1 MAKFDFSRLKKTLKE
16 SAEDAKIAAEK
27 AKKSVKEN
35 IPDSIKKVAQSETA
49 IAISDKLN
57 KAVEKGKSTLSETNE
72 PLKKTR
78 EDTKNA
84 LKEAKENKLKN
95 LVSSET
101 SLKIIYYLIIS
112 DGQINDDEKEQF
124 NAIGQSMID
133 HFENVQSDITRKGDD
148 ILSHAGEK
156 AYSDLVY
163 EAVILDLE
171 HDHIESP
178 EQSIKARQLLWNLIV
193 VSYSDGLHS
202 DTEQRIIE
210 AIMRK
215 WDISDSVLQEMLEA
229 METLL
234 AIQGEKK
241 RFSKSQRPYAEVQIQ
256 VKELENR
263 EAIIMQ
269 SIHQLIA
276 DV

>member
-1 MAKFDFSRLKKTLKE
+1 MAKFDFSKLKKTLKA

-27 AKKSVKEN
+27 VQESVKEN
-35 IPDSIKKVAQSETA
+35 MPDSIKKAAQSETA
-49 IAISDKLN
+49 VAISDKLN
-57 KAVEKGKSTLSETNE
+57 KAVEKGKSTLSETSE
-72 PLKKTR
+72 RLKKTR

-84 LKEAKENKLKN
+84 LREARESKLKN

-101 SLKIIYYLIIS
+101 ALKIIYYLIIS
-112 DGQINDDEKEQF
+112 DGQINADEKEQF
-124 NAIGQSMID
+124 NAIGQSMLD
-133 HFENVQSDITRKGDD
+133 DFESVRFDMMSKGDE
-148 ILSHAGEK
+148 ILVHAGEK
-156 AYSDLVY
+156 AYGDLVY

-171 HDHIESP
+171 YDHIESP
-178 EQSIKARQLLWNLIV
+178 DQSIKARQLLWNLIV

-202 DTEQRIIE
+202 DTEQRIID

-215 WDISDSVLQEMLEA
+215 WDISDAVLQEMLEA

-234 AIQGEKK
+234 AIQSEKK
-241 RFSKSQRPYAEVQIQ
+241 RFSASQRPYAEVQIQ

>member
-16 SAEDAKIAAEK
+16 SAEDTKIAAEK
-27 AKKSVKEN
+27 AKESVKEN
-35 IPDSIKKVAQSETA
+35 MPDRIKKVAQSETA

-72 PLKKTR
+72 RLKKTR

-95 LVSSET
+95 LVSSKT
-101 SLKIIYYLIIS
+101 ALKIVYYLIIS

-171 HDHIESP
+171 YDHIESP
-178 EQSIKARQLLWNLIV
+178 DQSIKARQLLWNLIV

-202 DTEQRIIE
+202 DTEQRIID

-215 WDISDSVLQEMLEA
+215 WDISDAVLQEMLEA

-241 RFSKSQRPYAEVQIQ
+241 RFSASQRPYAEVQIQ

>member
-1 MAKFDFSRLKKTLKE
+1 MAKFDFSKLKKTLKA

-27 AKKSVKEN
+27 VQESVKEN
-35 IPDSIKKVAQSETA
+35 MPDSIKKADQSETA
-49 IAISDKLN
+49 VTISDKVN
-57 KAVEKGKSTLSETNE
+57 KAVEKGKSTLSETSE
-72 PLKKTR
+72 RLKKTR

-84 LKEAKENKLKN
+84 LREARESKLKN

-101 SLKIIYYLIIS
+101 ALKIIYYLIIS
-112 DGQINDDEKEQF
+112 DGQINADEKEQF
-124 NAIGQSMID
+124 NAIGQSMLD
-133 HFENVQSDITRKGDD
+133 DFESVRFDMMSKGDE
-148 ILSHAGEK
+148 ILVHAGEK
-156 AYSDLVY
+156 AYGDLVY

-171 HDHIESP
+171 YDHIESP
-178 EQSIKARQLLWNLIV
+178 DQSIKARQLLWNLIV

-202 DTEQRIIE
+202 DTEQRIID

-215 WDISDSVLQEMLEA
+215 WAIRDAVLQEMLEA

-241 RFSKSQRPYAEVQIQ
+241 RFSTSQRPYAEVQIQ

>member
-1 MAKFDFSRLKKTLKE
+1 MAKFDFSKLKKTLKA

-27 AKKSVKEN
+27 VQESVKEN
-35 IPDSIKKVAQSETA
+35 MPDSIKKAAQSETA
-49 IAISDKLN
+49 VAISDKLN
-57 KAVEKGKSTLSETNE
+57 KAVEKGKSTLSETSE
-72 PLKKTR
+72 RLKKTR

-84 LKEAKENKLKN
+84 LREARESKLKN

-101 SLKIIYYLIIS
+101 ALKIIYYLIIS
-112 DGQINDDEKEQF
+112 DGQINADEKEQF
-124 NAIGQSMID
+124 NAIGQSMLD
-133 HFENVQSDITRKGDD
+133 DFESVRFDMMSKGDE
-148 ILSHAGEK
+148 ILVHAGEK
-156 AYSDLVY
+156 AYGDLVY

-171 HDHIESP
+171 YDHIESP
-178 EQSIKARQLLWNLIV
+178 DQSIKARQLLWNLIV

>member
-16 SAEDAKIAAEK
+16 SAEDTKIAAEK
-27 AKKSVKEN
+27 AKESVKEN
-35 IPDSIKKVAQSETA
+35 MPDRIKKVAQSETA

-72 PLKKTR
+72 RLKKTR

-95 LVSSET
+95 LVSSKT
-101 SLKIIYYLIIS
+101 ALKIVYYLIIS

-148 ILSHAGEK
+148 ILSHTGEK

-171 HDHIESP
+171 YDHIESP

-202 DTEQRIIE
+202 DTEQRIID

-215 WDISDSVLQEMLEA
+215 WDISDAVLQEMLEA

-241 RFSKSQRPYAEVQIQ
+241 RFSASQRPYAEVQIQ

>member
-1 MAKFDFSRLKKTLKE
+1 MAKFDFSKLKKTLKA

-27 AKKSVKEN
+27 VQESVKEN
-35 IPDSIKKVAQSETA
+35 MPDSIKKAAQSETA
-49 IAISDKLN
+49 VAISDKLN
-57 KAVEKGKSTLSETNE
+57 KAVEKGKSTLSETSE
-72 PLKKTR
+72 RLKKTR

-84 LKEAKENKLKN
+84 LREARESKLKN

-101 SLKIIYYLIIS
+101 ALKIIYYLIIS
-112 DGQINDDEKEQF
+112 DGQINADEKEQF
-124 NAIGQSMID
+124 NAIGQSMLD
-133 HFENVQSDITRKGDD
+133 DFESVRFDMMSKGDE
-148 ILSHAGEK
+148 ILVHAGEK
-156 AYSDLVY
+156 AYGDLVY

-171 HDHIESP
+171 YDHIESP
-178 EQSIKARQLLWNLIV
+178 DQSIKARQLLWNLIV

-202 DTEQRIIE
+202 DTEQRIID

-215 WDISDSVLQEMLEA
+215 WAIRDAVLQEMLEA

-241 RFSKSQRPYAEVQIQ
+241 RFSTSQRPYAEVQIQ